1 VADYCSLALLK
12 QSLGITDTV
21 DDALL
26 TTAITTASRFI
37 DQHCERSFAPA
48 SGTATR
54 DYAPTGRYDLLY
66 IDDATS
72 IVSVR
77 IDDDL
82 DYSFGTTLTNVDY
95 QLEPLNGRAGGID
108 TPYYALRPFE
118 DGYWPLSIRGNR
130 ATVRVEATFGWAA
143 VPDVIEQAT
152 VLQASR
158 IFKRLDSPLGV
169 AGFGDMGVM
178 RVSSRVDPDV
188 AQLISAYRKIL
199 F

>member
-1 VADYCSLALLK
+1 MADYCSLALLK
-12 QSLGITDTV
+12 QSLGINDAV
-21 DDALL
+21 DDTLL
-26 TTAITTASRFI
+26 QTAITSASRFI
-37 DQHCERSFAPA
+37 DQHCGRSFVPA

-54 DYAPTGRYDLLY
+54 DYAPTGRYDVLY

-82 DYSFGTTLTNVDY
+82 DYSFGTTLASIDF
-95 QLEPLNGRAGGID
+95 QLEPLNGFVGGIAS
-108 TPYYALRPFE
+108 PFYALRPYE

-130 ATVRVEATFGWAA
+130 ATVRVEATFGWPS

-158 IFKRLDSPLGV
+158 LYKRLDSPLGV
-169 AGFGDMGVM
+169 AGFGDMGAM

-188 AQLISAYRKIL
+188 AQLIGAYKKIL

>member
-1 VADYCSLALLK
+1 MADYCSLALLK
-12 QSLGITDTV
+12 QSLGITDAV

-95 QLEPLNGRAGGID
+95 QLEPLNGIAGGIE